1 MKFSGKLIHQK
12 ITWILFTKVQS
23 YMSLLCFTR
32 HISDFFYN
40 FCLLSG
46 KTPQRLTK
54 YHITYRSDRNTLL
67 YTLTELQA
75 FGLLSSHPLGFL
87 ATKLQTHGQKSVDIF
102 GIKQIFQIQKGN
114 VLFWQRISYKK
125 YCCFILKTRMNNK
138 VDRWTKNCR
147 HFWNKVDRW
156 TKNQTFLE

>member
-67 YTLTELQA
+67 YTLTELQQA

-87 ATKLQTHGQKSVDIF
+87 ATKLQTHGQKSVDFFEIKQIHRQKTVDIF
-102 GIKQIFQIQKGN
+102 GIKQKHRQKTVDIFVIK
-114 VLFWQRISYKK
+114 
-125 YCCFILKTRMNNK
+125 
-138 VDRWTKNCR
+138 
-147 HFWNKVDRW
+147 
-156 TKNQTFLE
+156 QTDG

>member
-67 YTLTELQA
+67 YTLTELQT
-75 FGLLSSHPLGFL
+75 FGLLSSHPLNFL
-87 ATKLQTHGQKSVDIF
+87 ATKLQTHGQKS
-102 GIKQIFQIQKGN
+102 
-114 VLFWQRISYKK
+114 
-125 YCCFILKTRMNNK
+125 
-138 VDRWTKNCR
+138 
-147 HFWNKVDRW
+147 FWNKVDILDTERKCFILAKDFIQEILLFHPQN
-156 TKNQTFLE
+156 KNE

>member
-67 YTLTELQA
+67 YTLAELQA
-75 FGLLSSHPLGFL
+75 FDLLSSPPLGFL

-102 GIKQIFQIQKGN
+102 GIKQTHRQKSVDIFGIKQTYGQKSVDIFGIMYTHRQKS
-114 VLFWQRISYKK
+114 VD
-125 YCCFILKTRMNNK
+125 IL
-138 VDRWTKNCR
+138 
-147 HFWNKVDRW
+147 
-156 TKNQTFLE
+156 E

>member
-32 HISDFFYN
+32 HSSDFFYN

-67 YTLTELQA
+67 YIHTHRIADLRPA
-75 FGLLSSHPLGFL
+75 FFSPFGFPSHK
-87 ATKLQTHGQKSVDIF
+87 TVD
-102 GIKQIFQIQKGN
+102 
-114 VLFWQRISYKK
+114 
-125 YCCFILKTRMNNK
+125 T
-138 VDRWTKNCR
+138 WTKKCR
-147 HFWNKVDRW
+147 HFWNKVDI
-156 TKNQTFLE
+156 LETERKCFILAKDFIQEILLFHP

>member
-75 FGLLSSHPLGFL
+75 FGLLSSCSLRFPAMIFLLWLNLSSKILGP
-87 ATKLQTHGQKSVDIF
+87 T
-102 GIKQIFQIQKGN
+102 
-114 VLFWQRISYKK
+114 
-125 YCCFILKTRMNNK
+125 LKTANMYN
-138 VDRWTKNCR
+138 TER
-147 HFWNKVDRW
+147 HFFCLIQRD
-156 TKNQTFLE
+156 TFFVSYRETLFV